1 MVSSTLNDQVRALP
15 PNQQK
20 LLLRRLA
27 NRNPLGDS
35 SSGPAERES
44 KSTLSEEHKTDKSAS
59 SDRRRS
65 AAQEREVRE
74 LRVRV
79 EELQTDAEARK
90 REAEEFHQ
98 ELSKR
103 ARTNRDLQKRCKQ
116 LSEAHGRQADD
127 LQAKEA
133 VIGNLNTDLAQVR
146 KETVRLNER
155 LMIRDARLREAGPET
170 PAGSG
175 ARPEPVPPPTQTPE
189 QNSLPQAPQE
199 TVSAPPPTEEETA
212 PPTAPRASEPAP
224 SASCG
229 WDAFRDAYEKSP
241 AKKVEIPACPEGGD
255 RRLGLAAAALVPFQ
269 EGIEDLVLAHLEK
282 LRSRFHV
289 ELGRDSETLK
299 HFRRNEH
306 TWLWSLTEPEKRRMK
321 PDKHFS
327 GYLQLLAKMNFA
339 LLTGYERVLAEQ
351 VRDKARDLMH
361 PTSIRN
367 RSGLRHGDQLWKYYE
382 NEASSKIPN
391 ELHDACQEA
400 AAAMVHEFFAPRGT

>member
-1 MVSSTLNDQVRALP
+1 M
-15 PNQQK
+15 
-20 LLLRRLA
+20 
-27 NRNPLGDS
+27 
-35 SSGPAERES
+35 
-44 KSTLSEEHKTDKSAS
+44 
-59 SDRRRS
+59 
-65 AAQEREVRE
+65 
-74 LRVRV
+74 
-79 EELQTDAEARK
+79 
-90 REAEEFHQ
+90 
-98 ELSKR
+98 
-103 ARTNRDLQKRCKQ
+103 
-116 LSEAHGRQADD
+116 
-127 LQAKEA
+127 
-133 VIGNLNTDLAQVR
+133 
-146 KETVRLNER
+146 
-155 LMIRDARLREAGPET
+155 
-170 PAGSG
+170 
-175 ARPEPVPPPTQTPE
+175 
-189 QNSLPQAPQE
+189 
-199 TVSAPPPTEEETA
+199 
-212 PPTAPRASEPAP
+212 
-224 SASCG
+224 
-229 WDAFRDAYEKSP
+229 
-241 AKKVEIPACPEGGD
+241 
-255 RRLGLAAAALVPFQ
+255 GLAAAALVPFQ

-299 HFRRNEH
+299 HFRRSEH